1 MIAPKSAIDPAASTS
16 WPNRV
21 ESWSAS
27 LSTGMI
33 TPSEVAQRTI
43 AISSG
48 VWTKPAPLSPSATTT
63 ASAKET
69 A

>member
-1 MIAPKSAIDPAASTS
+1 
-16 WPNRV
+16 
-21 ESWSAS
+21 
-27 LSTGMI
+27 MI
-33 TPSEVAQRTI
+33 TPSEVAQRMI